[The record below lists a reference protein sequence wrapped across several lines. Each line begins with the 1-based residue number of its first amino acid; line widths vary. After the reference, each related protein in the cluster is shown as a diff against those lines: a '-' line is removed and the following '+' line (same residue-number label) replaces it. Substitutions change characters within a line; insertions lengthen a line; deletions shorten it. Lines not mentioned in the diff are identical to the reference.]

1 MAYSRKSYSETN
13 YITKRYVNS
22 AEGQAIY
29 GISRSRFMEMAKEA
43 GAIYKVGNSAL
54 VNTEVFERFL
64 EQFRENPVP
73 LPKHFVDKAKI
84 IESQKNN

>member
-13 YITKRYVNS
+13 FITKKFVN
-22 AEGQAIY
+22 ATEGQAIY
-29 GISRSRFMEMAKEA
+29 GISRSRFMVMAKSA

-54 VNTEVFERFL
+54 VNAELFEKYL

-73 LPKHFVDKAKI
+73 LPKHVVDKAKMKR
-84 IESQKNN
+84 SSKRD